1 MAGETGEVEGD
12 VAAGLAGCVHL
23 QSGSW
28 TLSGGE
34 WNSEK
39 RYRDGNV
46 ALSSHLSHNLKK
58 KR

>member
-34 WNSEK
+34 WKSEK
-39 RYRDGNV
+39 
-46 ALSSHLSHNLKK
+46 K
-58 KR
+58 